1 MTFDPKEIKKSVVYL
16 IVATLVYI
24 AIRIYIKG

>member
-1 MTFDPKEIKKSVVYL
+1 MTLDPKEIKKAALYFV
-16 IVATLVYI
+16 IAALVYI